1 MSAER
6 DRLEEVLRENLIS
19 REKELQELWQ
29 QVNDNWGYEDPVY
42 RFYHQSYKVFHLQRK
57 IAEIVAA
64 LKGLVPGQ
72 DLHQAFEQITQQG
85 TGKPLM
91 YEINDQ
97 WLETTRRIL
106 EAFFHARYF
115 LEMACRHSREPSEQP
130 CSSGWAALLTLY
142 RLW

>member
-1 MSAER
+1 MSAEH

-29 QVNDNWGYEDPVY
+29 QVSDHWGYKDPVY

-72 DLHQAFEQITQQG
+72 DLHPAFEQITQQG

-115 LEMACRHSREPSEQP
+115 LEMACRHNREPREQP
-130 CSSGWAALLTLY
+130 YSSGWAALLTLY